1 MKNNTYIIAEIGQAH
16 DGSLGILHSY
26 IDALS
31 KTGIDAVKFQ
41 THIAEAESSKH
52 EPFRINF
59 SYEDKSR
66 YDYWKRMSFNLQQ
79 WKNIKKHCDQVGLDF
94 ISSPFS
100 QSAVDLLEKV
110 NVSKY
115 KIGSGEVNNFLM
127 LEKIASTKKEIIISS
142 GMSSM
147 DELRKSVDFLTS
159 KSVNFSILQC
169 TSKYPTEPNDWGL
182 NYIKILK
189 ENFNVPIGYSDH
201 SGEIFSSLAAVA
213 LGAEIIEFH
222 AVFDKKM
229 FGPDSPSSLTIDEI
243 TFLVKGIRQISKSIR
258 FPLNKDLNIDNSLK
272 LIFEKSLSLNKDLA
286 KGTII
291 QFDDLEAKKPKGY
304 GIAASEYESV
314 VNKKLNKDLKKWD
327 FLNYSDLD

>member
-1 MKNNTYIIAEIGQAH
+1 MNETYVIAEIGQAH

-127 LEKIASTKKEIIISS
+127 LEKIADTKKEIIISS

-159 KSVNFSILQC
+159 KSVDFSILQC
-169 TSKYPTEPNDWGL
+169 TSKYPTEPKDWGL

-229 FGPDSPSSLTIDEI
+229 FGPDSLSSLTIDEI

-272 LIFEKSLSLNKDLA
+272 LIFEKSLSLNKDLD
-286 KGTII
+286 KGMII

>member
-1 MKNNTYIIAEIGQAH
+1 MNETYVIAEIGQAH

-127 LEKIASTKKEIIISS
+127 LEKIAGTKKEIIISS

-159 KSVNFSILQC
+159 KSVNFAILQC

-272 LIFEKSLSLNKDLA
+272 LIFEKSLSLNKDLD
-286 KGTII
+286 KGTTI